1 MKQLKEY
8 LTQPQ
13 YQICSNNYL
22 DYLQTWVKKLCFMN
36 SLEANIR
43 ENSTKGQLNAIRSN
57 GDVPAI
63 IYGGEDKNQK
73 ISISKKLL
81 KTLIEKE
88 NFLSSIV
95 TLKINGKSQN
105 VLPREVKY
113 HILSDEPTHVDFLR
127 VIPGVKIKI
136 EVPVNFINHEKSPG
150 LKRGG
155 VLNIVRRKVELKCP
169 SEKIPENLTID
180 LDGVDIG
187 ESFKISSIKLDSEVV
202 PTIQGRDFVIA
213 TLAAPTVMKEP
224 EKPAEAEAAEGAE
237 GAEGADGATV
247 AADGDKPAAEGAKGD
262 KKEGDEK
269 KPAEKKPA
277 EEKK

>member
-1 MKQLKEY
+1 
-8 LTQPQ
+8 
-13 YQICSNNYL
+13 
-22 DYLQTWVKKLCFMN
+22 MN

-43 ENSTKGQLNAIRSN
+43 NNSTKGQLNEIRNN

-63 IYGGEDKNQK
+63 IYGGKDQNQK
-73 ISISKKLL
+73 ISVSKKLL
-81 KTLIEKE
+81 KALIEKE
-88 NFLSSIV
+88 NFLSNIL
-95 TLKINGKSQN
+95 TLNVDGKPQN

-113 HILSDEPTHVDFLR
+113 HIISDEPSHVDFLR
-127 VIPGVKIKI
+127 VLPGVKIKI

-187 ESFKISSIKLDSEVV
+187 ESFKISSIKLDTEVV

-224 EKPAEAEAAEGAE
+224 EKPAEAEGTEGAE
-237 GAEGADGATV
+237 GAEGAAV
-247 AADGDKPAAEGAKGD
+247 AADGEKPDGDDAKGD
-262 KKEGDEK
+262 KKEGDDK
-269 KPAEKKPA
+269 KPAEKKPP

>member
-1 MKQLKEY
+1 
-8 LTQPQ
+8 
-13 YQICSNNYL
+13 
-22 DYLQTWVKKLCFMN
+22 MN
-36 SLEANIR
+36 SLEANTR
-43 ENSTKGQLNAIRSN
+43 DNKTKGELNAIRNN
-57 GDVPAI
+57 GEVPAI
-63 IYGGEDKNQK
+63 VYGGKDENQK
-73 ISISKKLL
+73 VSISKKKL
-81 KTLIEKE
+81 KYLIEKE
-88 NFLSSIV
+88 NFLSNII
-95 TLKINGKSQN
+95 TLNIGGKNLN

-127 VIPGVKIKI
+127 ILPGVKIKI

-169 SEKIPENLTID
+169 SEKIPENITID

-187 ESFKISSIKLDSEVV
+187 ESFKISSVKLDSEVT

-224 EKPAEAEAAEGAE
+224 EKPAEAETTEGEPGAE
-237 GAEGADGATV
+237 GSEAA
-247 AADGDKPAAEGAKGD
+247 AADGEKTPAEGEKKDSDD
-262 KKEGDEK
+262 KKAADK
-269 KPAEKKPA
+269 KPS

>member
-1 MKQLKEY
+1 
-8 LTQPQ
+8 
-13 YQICSNNYL
+13 
-22 DYLQTWVKKLCFMN
+22 MN

-43 ENSTKGQLNAIRSN
+43 ENKTKGELNAIRNN
-57 GDVPAI
+57 GNVPAI
-63 IYGGEDKNQK
+63 IYGGKDKNEK

-81 KTLIEKE
+81 KALIDKE
-88 NFLSSIV
+88 NFLSNIV
-95 TLKINGKSQN
+95 TLNVDGKSQN

-113 HILSDEPTHVDFLR
+113 HIISDEPTHVDFLR
-127 VIPGVKIKI
+127 VLPGVKIKI
-136 EVPVNFINHEKSPG
+136 EVPVNFINQEKSPG

-187 ESFKISSIKLDSEVV
+187 ESFKISSIKLDTEVT

-224 EKPAEAEAAEGAE
+224 EKPAEAETAEGEEGAE
-237 GAEGADGATV
+237 GEAAAA
-247 AADGDKPAAEGAKGD
+247 AADGDKPAADGAKGD
-262 KKEGDEK
+262 KKEGEDK

>member
-1 MKQLKEY
+1 
-8 LTQPQ
+8 
-13 YQICSNNYL
+13 
-22 DYLQTWVKKLCFMN
+22 MN

-43 ENSTKGQLNAIRSN
+43 DNSTKGQLNAIRNN
-57 GDVPAI
+57 GNVPAI
-63 IYGGEDKNQK
+63 IYGGKDQNQK

-81 KTLIEKE
+81 KVLIDKE
-88 NFLSSIV
+88 NFLSNII
-95 TLKINGKSQN
+95 TLNVNGKPQN

-113 HILSDEPTHVDFLR
+113 HIISDEPTHVDFLR
-127 VIPGVKIKI
+127 VLPGVKIKI

-169 SEKIPENLTID
+169 SEKIPGSLTID

-187 ESFKISSIKLDSEVV
+187 ESFKISSVKLDTEVV

-224 EKPAEAEAAEGAE
+224 EKPAEAETAEGEAA
-237 GAEGADGATV
+237 AEGADGAAA
-247 AADGDKPAAEGAKGD
+247 AADGDKPSSEAAKGD
-262 KKEGDEK
+262 KKEGDDK
-269 KPAEKKPA
+269 KPS